1 MFDKGYK
8 GSNLALMVELL
19 AGPLVGAAVADKL
32 SEKNWGNLV
41 VALDPGLLGDKEV
54 IKQRMQMVLD
64 RWEEGGR
71 TRERGREREG
81 RYQQGEDGRA
91 TYWWRWIICLMGNK
105 EVIK

>member
-64 RWEEGGR
+64 RWEDGEEDKGKGEGEIR
-71 TRERGREREG
+71 
-81 RYQQGEDGRA
+81 
-91 TYWWRWIICLMGNK
+91 
-105 EVIK
+105 